1 MSYEIKIG
9 QRSIAITDNVSEVVA
24 PNEQMAILFKG
35 MANIFGD
42 LRAVAMLAEAEADA
56 VEVIRNDPDLNEAAK
71 NRRARDAANR
81 DTLTAFTRSTAMI
94 SEQAENILNYL
105 KTKLAPVAPLAE
117 GDVVG
122 FMRDSEL
129 RNVFRSL
136 DGAAKEKLMVA
147 MYAGNQADLCDALL
161 RGNAICSGVTDSQL
175 ERLTFARI
183 ATDNGAVI
191 KSVSNLVKAIN
202 RNLQQIIAV
211 RTWYANLVFGSNDD
225 PRDVAPRV
233 SGLANLS
240 EYIDGME
247 KINSR
252 QGKADDED
260 GKQAA

>member
-81 DTLTAFTRSTAMI
+81 DTLTAFTRRTAMI

-147 MYAGNQADLCDALL
+147 MYAGNQTDLCDALL

-175 ERLTFARI
+175 
-183 ATDNGAVI
+183 
-191 KSVSNLVKAIN
+191 
-202 RNLQQIIAV
+202 
-211 RTWYANLVFGSNDD
+211 
-225 PRDVAPRV
+225 
-233 SGLANLS
+233 
-240 EYIDGME
+240 
-247 KINSR
+247 
-252 QGKADDED
+252 
-260 GKQAA
+260 